1 MEIIITF
8 FVVLLSS
15 ILSGMSGGGG
25 GFVMT
30 PYFLLAGLSPQ
41 QNIAVGSVI
50 GLGLSGGSLF
60 AARGKGFIHRR
71 FVGPLLLLTIMAT
84 IAATFV
90 LPRIHTDVS
99 EAFIGWFVLLM
110 IPTLFMKKGMF
121 LPGARSKVSVWIG
134 YGVYA
139 LLWFANAIFSAGF
152 AALLFVP
159 LLFCLGLT
167 ALEANVTK
175 RLAALAQAV
184 LLFVILAPQGLV
196 LWDYAL
202 AGLAGAWIGGH
213 LGTHVAVT
221 HGEQFAR
228 ITLAAV
234 MATSGLLLWLK

>member
-1 MEIIITF
+1 
-8 FVVLLSS
+8 
-15 ILSGMSGGGG
+15 MSGGGG

-60 AARGKGFIHRR
+60 AARGKGLVHRH
-71 FVGPLLLLTIMAT
+71 FVGPLLLLTATAT
-84 IAATFV
+84 IAATLL
-90 LPRIHTDVS
+90 LPHIHADMS
-99 EAFIGWFVLLM
+99 QAFIGWFVLLM
-110 IPTLFMKKGMF
+110 VPTLFVKKGMF

-175 RLAALAQAV
+175 RLAALAQAI
-184 LLFVILAPQGLV
+184 LLFIILAPQGLI

-213 LGTHVAVT
+213 LGTHAAVM
-221 HGEQFAR
+221 HGEQFAKVA
-228 ITLAAV
+228 LAAV
-234 MATSGLLLWLK
+234 MAISGLLLLLK